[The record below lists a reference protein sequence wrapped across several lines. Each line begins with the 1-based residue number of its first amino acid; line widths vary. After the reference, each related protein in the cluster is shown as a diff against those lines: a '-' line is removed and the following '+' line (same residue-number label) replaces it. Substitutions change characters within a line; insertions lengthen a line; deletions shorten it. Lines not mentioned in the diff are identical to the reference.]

1 MIVWSGYG
9 ILVPIIT
16 FLSLL
21 LTQLAFDKVFG
32 LFYYSTHRW
41 SIGVAM
47 IPAAVLCWLLG
58 TYFRKLGAKTVIE
71 KETGREIQ
79 LPGASHSFF
88 FIPMHYCGVV
98 LLLIGIALCIGE
110 FFK

>member
-58 TYFRKLGAKTVIE
+58 TYFRKLGE
-71 KETGREIQ
+71 RSNCREQVTRSSLSRCI
-79 LPGASHSFF
+79 
-88 FIPMHYCGVV
+88 
-98 LLLIGIALCIGE
+98 IAE
-110 FFK
+110 